1 MAALPTIQESI
12 NIGDATVFLMG
23 NDYAAGSLWGQRLTK
38 QTSAVLVNYVTSAIE
53 WQLDSLPN
61 DDTLRGAANY
71 LIWLCGKYGL
81 EALSLNTGGS
91 VIPIDPS
98 VTTPN
103 RVDFYVSGSSLIP
116 TGGSTYTF
124 TQFRGYNVSFYRNGL
139 EQATVNDGSSTY
151 FSFNKLTGDFECFGI
166 AAEGELFSI
175 VP

>member
-1 MAALPTIQESI
+1 MANLPTIQGAI
-12 NIGDATVFLMG
+12 NIGNATVFLMG

-91 VIPIDPS
+91 VIPIDPNI
-98 VTTPN
+98 TTPN
-103 RVDFYVSGSSLIP
+103 RVDFRVTDSTIIP

-124 TQFRGYNVSFYRNGL
+124 TQFIGYNVSFYRNGM
-139 EQATVNDGSSTY
+139 EQSTFNDGTDTY
-151 FSFNKLTGDFECFGI
+151 FSFNKLTGFFECFGV